1 MTAPNGDYN
10 TRGGGHGD
18 GMGVGNDTTAGDGDG
33 EGYGFGVRDGS
44 DAAVFGGQAYTVGR
58 CSSPFLPGV
67 GKGYGDGCGDGYGN
81 DK

>member
-18 GMGVGNDTTAGDGDG
+18 GMGVGDDTSGGDGDG

-44 DAAVFGGQAYTVGR
+44 DAAVFGGQASTVGL
-58 CSSPFLPGV
+58 CSNPYLPGI
-67 GKGYGDGCGDGYGN
+67 GKGHAPGYGDGYGN